1 MGDVALCPHFLKMGT
16 QGYVPISEFRNPKF
30 HMILRIFV
38 VWYRLAP
45 FLLAFLRDRRRW
57 ILVGP
62 PRFLS
67 DEAHR
72 ERARRL
78 TARIASLGPSFIKLA
93 QVFGIRA
100 DIVPHIYLE
109 ELAKLHDQVPP
120 FPTGELRKR
129 IHSELKRPLESVF
142 EEFHEEPL
150 AAASLGQ
157 VHRARFRGEDV
168 IVKVLRPGV
177 EELVA
182 TDVRIVQNLLF
193 VIEQFIDHHTMR
205 AARAIID
212 EFSRVIAEEMD
223 FQHEAENI
231 ERFGDL
237 FRESEFVI
245 IPKVYREATTTRV
258 LVMQFF
264 EGFRVTEV
272 DEIVRHNID
281 VQKMIQNL
289 IEFYGDQ
296 LLIHGFFHADP
307 HPGNILI
314 RPDARIV
321 LVDYGMVLEISSDF
335 KQDLV
340 RIAIA
345 GVRRDVDELINQFY
359 KLDLLELDVSP
370 AIVKEAAQAIIS
382 IHYDK
387 HLTQRQIQE
396 ITNQILNTFYR
407 FPLRLPSSLV
417 YILRTAVLIEGIGL
431 AYDPHFDLIRSATP
445 IAKDLV
451 NRTLGPSGWP
461 TLRDR
466 ALREG
471 TALLNMLRNMQSV
484 LARADRD
491 QMRFRL
497 HAADMDGLE
506 KFISHLFRRVIL
518 TISGVG
524 LGIVTSLIYVR
535 LGNWILLVLGLV
547 VSFGFVAVV
556 FMLPNPQR
564 YPFRMRRARRAGKLL

>member
-1 MGDVALCPHFLKMGT
+1 MGT

-57 ILVGP
+57 IFVGP
-62 PRFLS
+62 PRSLS

-109 ELAKLHDQVPP
+109 ELSKLHDQVPP
-120 FPTGELRKR
+120 FPTSELRKR

-157 VHRARFRGEDV
+157 VHRARFRGEEV

-182 TDVRIVQNLLF
+182 TDIRIVQNLLF
-193 VIEQFIDHHTMR
+193 VIEQFIDHHTIR
-205 AARAIID
+205 AARAIIE

-223 FQHEAENI
+223 FQHEAGNI
-231 ERFGDL
+231 ERFGEL
-237 FRESEFVI
+237 FHESAFII
-245 IPKVYREATTTRV
+245 IPRVYREATTTRV

-281 VQKMIQNL
+281 VTRMIQNL

-296 LLIHGFFHADP
+296 LLIHGLFHADP
-307 HPGNILI
+307 HPGNILV

-321 LVDYGMVLEISSDF
+321 LIDYGMVLEISSDF
-335 KQDLV
+335 RQDLL

-345 GVRRDVDELINQFY
+345 GVRRDVDELINLFY
-359 KLDLLELDVSP
+359 KLDLLEMDVSP
-370 AIVKEAAQAIIS
+370 ATVKEAAQAIIS

-431 AYDPHFDLIRSATP
+431 AYDPRFDGIREATP
-445 IAKDLV
+445 IAKKIVD
-451 NRTLGPSGWP
+451 RTLGPSGWP
-461 TLRDR
+461 TIKDR
-466 ALREG
+466 VAKEGFALY
-471 TALLNMLRNMQSV
+471 TLLKDMESV
-484 LARADRD
+484 FARAGRD
-491 QMRFRL
+491 QVRVGI
-497 HAADMDGLE
+497 HPADMDGLE
-506 KFISHLFRRVIL
+506 KFISHLFRRVVM

-524 LGIVTSLIYVR
+524 LAIVSSILYIRVGSLI
-535 LGNWILLVLGLV
+535 LLAVGLLF
-547 VSFGFVAVV
+547 SFWLVTLV
-556 FMLPNPQR
+556 FLLPNPQR
-564 YPFRMRRARRAGKLL
+564 YPFRVRRARRAGRML